1 MPYIPLVVK
10 CLFRVR
16 KKTLDSTAGVGSDGE
31 GREHP
36 RDAGW
41 PLWAGGG
48 GAGLCERGVAG
59 VSLSE
64 QHQNKMLFR
73 LNSFTLFRRFF
84 LSLNFKS

>member
-16 KKTLDSTAGVGSDGE
+16 KKTLDSTAGVGSDGKAANTHVTRGGPFGLE
-31 GREHP
+31 GVALGCVS
-36 RDAGW
+36 AGW
-41 PLWAGGG
+41 
-48 GAGLCERGVAG
+48 AG

-64 QHQNKMLFR
+64 QHQNKMLFH